1 MNKLLDRAG
10 RRYVIS
16 AIWSCILKFS
26 DCRSAGVKFLGKF
39 IGRME
44 FMKDE

>member
-1 MNKLLDRAG
+1 MGKLLEKAG

-26 DCRSAGVKFLGKF
+26 DCRIAGVKFLGKF
-39 IGRME
+39 INKMN
-44 FMKDE
+44 FMKD